1 MSNEYNEAILERLF
15 EEGLELFDGDELRA
29 ERYARD
35 AFEKLPEPDYKQD
48 GGEILAPFKAPPMS
62 QEMFKRLEDRTN
74 MFDDPLG
81 SKTLGAINRAIV
93 GAPIDIVDAAGR
105 TGEAMLRGA
114 AKGAE
119 GIMSA
124 LGSSDAMAKRMGRD
138 VYGLGVAAGTLAPA
152 AGPKM
157 TPGPSKKAMY
167 LQDQAKKAKST
178 AAKEL
183 AAEKFERAAVE
194 DIVSDLYGKEIMK
207 SELRDDVPELF
218 MTDRTGTKTFDQTAL
233 DDFVDEVSNNYFANR
248 VDQETMSFGKGMSP
262 NEAIIAALKQTE
274 RSFELGGN
282 TPPSMYVSNDVLARM
297 SKDYNLGGGRK

>member
-15 EEGLELFDGDELRA
+15 EEGLELFNGDELRA
-29 ERYARD
+29 EKYARD

-48 GGEILAPFKAPPMS
+48 GGEILAPFKAPPAS
-62 QEMFKRLEDRTN
+62 QQMFSKLQDRTN
-74 MFDDPLG
+74 VFTDPLG

-105 TGEAMLRGA
+105 AGETMLRGA

-138 VYGLGVAAGTLAPA
+138 VYGLGVAAGTLAPT

-157 TPGPSKKAMY
+157 TPGQSKKAMY
-167 LQDQAKKAKST
+167 LQDQAKKAKSS

-183 AAEKFERAAVE
+183 AAEKYERAAVE
-194 DIVSDLYGKEIMK
+194 DIVNDLYGKEIMR
-207 SELRDDVPELF
+207 SDRDDVSDLF
-218 MTDRTGTKTFDQTAL
+218 MTDRFGSKKFDQDGL
-233 DDFVDEVSNNYFANR
+233 EDFVDEVSNNYFANR
-248 VDQETMSFGKGMSP
+248 VDSESMTFGKGMSP
-262 NEAIIAALKQTE
+262 NEAIISALRQAEK
-274 RSFELGGN
+274 SFELGGDI
-282 TPPSMYVSNDVLARM
+282 PPSTYISDDVIARM
-297 SKDYNLGGGRK
+297 TKDYNLGGKGN

>member
-15 EEGLELFDGDELRA
+15 EEGLELFNGDELRA
-29 ERYARD
+29 EKYARE
-35 AFEKLPEPDYKQD
+35 AFERLPEPDYKQD

-93 GAPIDIVDAAGR
+93 GAPIDIVDMAGR
-105 TGEAMLRGA
+105 AGESMLRGA

-138 VYGLGVAAGTLAPA
+138 VYGLGVAAGTLAPT

-157 TPGPSKKAMY
+157 TPGQSKKAMY
-167 LQDQAKKAKST
+167 LQDQAKKAKSS

-183 AAEKFERAAVE
+183 AAEKYERAAVE
-194 DIVSDLYGKEIMK
+194 DIVNDLYGKEIMR
-207 SELRDDVPELF
+207 SDRDDVPDLF
-218 MTDRTGTKTFDQTAL
+218 MTDRFGSKKFDQEGL

-262 NEAIIAALKQTE
+262 NDAIIAALKQTE
-274 RSFELGGN
+274 KSFELGGN
-282 TPPSMYVSNDVLARM
+282 MPPSMYVTDDVIARM
-297 SKDYNLGGGRK
+297 TKDYNLGGKGK

>member
-15 EEGLELFDGDELRA
+15 EEGLELFNGDELRA
-29 ERYARD
+29 EKYARD

-48 GGEILAPFKAPPMS
+48 GGAILAPFKAPPAS
-62 QEMFKRLEDRTN
+62 QQMFAKLQDRTN
-74 MFDDPLG
+74 VFDDPLG

-105 TGEAMLRGA
+105 AGETMLRGA

-138 VYGLGVAAGTLAPA
+138 VYGLGVAASTLAPA

-157 TPGPSKKAMY
+157 TPGKSKKAMY
-167 LQDQAKKAKST
+167 LEDQAKKAKSD
-178 AAKEL
+178 AGKEL

-194 DIVSDLYGKEIMK
+194 DIVSDLYGKEIMR
-207 SELRDDVPELF
+207 SELRDDMPELF
-218 MTDRTGTKTFDQTAL
+218 ITDRTGTKRFDQDAL

-248 VDQETMSFGKGMSP
+248 VDEDTLSFGKGMPPS
-262 NEAIIAALKQTE
+262 EAIIAALKQTE
-274 RSFELGGN
+274 NSFELGGN
-282 TPPSMYVSNDVLARM
+282 MPPSMYISDDVIARM
-297 SKDYNLGGGRK
+297 TKDYNLGGKGK

>member
-15 EEGLELFDGDELRA
+15 EEGLELFNGDELRA
-29 ERYARD
+29 EKYARE
-35 AFEKLPEPDYKQD
+35 AFERLPEPDYKQD

-93 GAPIDIVDAAGR
+93 GAPIDIVDMAGR
-105 TGEAMLRGA
+105 AGESMLRGA

-138 VYGLGVAAGTLAPA
+138 VYGLGVAAGTLAPT

-157 TPGPSKKAMY
+157 TPGQSKKAMY
-167 LQDQAKKAKST
+167 LQDQAKKAKSS

-183 AAEKFERAAVE
+183 AAEKYERAAVE
-194 DIVSDLYGKEIMK
+194 DIVNDLYGKEIMR
-207 SELRDDVPELF
+207 SDRDDVPDLF
-218 MTDRTGTKTFDQTAL
+218 MTDRFGSKKFDQEGL

-262 NEAIIAALKQTE
+262 NDAIIAALKQTE
-274 RSFELGGN
+274 KSFELGGN
-282 TPPSMYVSNDVLARM
+282 MPPSMYVTDDVIARM
-297 SKDYNLGGGRK
+297 TKDYNLGGKGN

>member
-15 EEGLELFDGDELRA
+15 EEGLELFNGDELRA
-29 ERYARD
+29 EKYARD

-93 GAPIDIVDAAGR
+93 GTPIDIVDAAGR

-124 LGSSDAMAKRMGRD
+124 LGSDDTMAKRMGRD
-138 VYGLGVAAGTLAPA
+138 VYGLGMAATTLAPA

-167 LQDQAKKAKST
+167 LQDQAKKAKSD

-194 DIVSDLYGKEIMK
+194 DIVSDLYGKELMK
-207 SELRDDVPELF
+207 SELRNDVPPLF
-218 MTDRTGTKTFDQTAL
+218 MRDGKTFDQADL
-233 DDFVDEVSNNYFANR
+233 DNFVDAVSDSYFANR
-248 VDQETMSFGKGMSP
+248 VDEETLSFGKGMSP
-262 NEAIIAALKQTE
+262 NEAIIEALKQTE
-274 RSFELGGN
+274 NSFELGGN
-282 TPPSMYVSNDVLARM
+282 MPPSMYVSDDVLARLT
-297 SKDYNLGGGRK
+297 KDYNLGGKGK

>member
-15 EEGLELFDGDELRA
+15 EEGLELFNGDELRA
-29 ERYARD
+29 EKYARD

-74 MFDDPLG
+74 MFDDPMG

-93 GAPIDIVDAAGR
+93 GTPIDIVDAAGR
-105 TGEAMLRGA
+105 AGESMLRGA

-119 GIMSA
+119 GIMGA
-124 LGSSDAMAKRMGRD
+124 LGASPAMAKRMGRD
-138 VYGLGVAAGTLAPA
+138 VYGLGVAAGTLAPT

-167 LQDQAKKAKST
+167 LQDQAKKAKSD

-194 DIVSDLYGKEIMK
+194 DIVSDLYGKELMR
-207 SELRDDVPELF
+207 SEIRDDVPTLF
-218 MTDRTGTKTFDQTAL
+218 MRDGKAFDQADL
-233 DDFVDEVSNNYFANR
+233 DNFVDEVSNNYFANR
-248 VDQETMSFGKGMSP
+248 VDEETLSFGKGMSP

-274 RSFELGGN
+274 NSFELGGN
-282 TPPSMYVSNDVLARM
+282 MPPSMYVSDDVLARLT
-297 SKDYNLGGGRK
+297 KDYNLGGKGK

>member
-15 EEGLELFDGDELRA
+15 EEGLELFNGDELRA
-29 ERYARD
+29 EKYARE
-35 AFEKLPEPDYKQD
+35 AFERLPEPDYKQD

-93 GAPIDIVDAAGR
+93 GTPIDIVDMAGR
-105 TGEAMLRGA
+105 AGESMLRGA

-138 VYGLGVAAGTLAPA
+138 VYGLGVAAGTLAPT

-157 TPGPSKKAMY
+157 TPGQSKKAMY
-167 LQDQAKKAKST
+167 LQDQAKKAKSS

-183 AAEKFERAAVE
+183 AAEKYERAAVE
-194 DIVSDLYGKEIMK
+194 DIVNDLYGKEIMR
-207 SELRDDVPELF
+207 SDRDDVPDLF
-218 MTDRTGTKTFDQTAL
+218 MTDRFGSKKFDQEGL

-262 NEAIIAALKQTE
+262 NDAIIAALKQTE
-274 RSFELGGN
+274 KSFELGGN
-282 TPPSMYVSNDVLARM
+282 MPPSMYVTDDVIARM
-297 SKDYNLGGGRK
+297 TKDYNLGGKGK

>member
-15 EEGLELFDGDELRA
+15 EEGLELFNGDELRA
-29 ERYARD
+29 EKYARD

-93 GAPIDIVDAAGR
+93 GTPIDIVDAAGR

-124 LGSSDAMAKRMGRD
+124 LGSDDTMAKRMGRD
-138 VYGLGVAAGTLAPA
+138 VYGLGMAATTLAPA
-152 AGPKM
+152 AGPKIA

-167 LQDQAKKAKST
+167 LQDQAKKAKSD

-207 SELRDDVPELF
+207 SELRDDVPTLF
-218 MTDRTGTKTFDQTAL
+218 MRDGKAFDQADL
-233 DDFVDEVSNNYFANR
+233 DNFVDEVSNNYFANR
-248 VDQETMSFGKGMSP
+248 VDEETLSFGKGMSP
-262 NEAIIAALKQTE
+262 NEAIIEALKQTE
-274 RSFELGGN
+274 NSFELGGN
-282 TPPSMYVSNDVLARM
+282 MPPSMYVSDDVLARLT
-297 SKDYNLGGGRK
+297 KDYNLGGKGK

>member
-29 ERYARD
+29 EKYARD

-74 MFDDPLG
+74 MFDDPMG

-93 GAPIDIVDAAGR
+93 GTPIDIVDAAGR
-105 TGEAMLRGA
+105 AGESMLRGA

-119 GIMSA
+119 GIMGA
-124 LGSSDAMAKRMGRD
+124 LGASPAMAKRMGRD
-138 VYGLGVAAGTLAPA
+138 VYGLGVAAGTLAPT

-167 LQDQAKKAKST
+167 LQDQAKKAKSD

-194 DIVSDLYGKEIMK
+194 DIVSDLYGKELMR
-207 SELRDDVPELF
+207 SEIRDDVPTLF
-218 MTDRTGTKTFDQTAL
+218 MRDGKAFDQADL
-233 DDFVDEVSNNYFANR
+233 DNFVDEVSNNYFANR
-248 VDQETMSFGKGMSP
+248 VDEETLSFGKGMSP

-274 RSFELGGN
+274 NSFELGGN
-282 TPPSMYVSNDVLARM
+282 MPPSMYVSDDVLARLT
-297 SKDYNLGGGRK
+297 KDYNLGGKGK

>member
-15 EEGLELFDGDELRA
+15 EEGLELFNGDELRA
-29 ERYARD
+29 EKYARE
-35 AFEKLPEPDYKQD
+35 AFERLPEPDYKQD

-93 GAPIDIVDAAGR
+93 GAPIDIVDMAGR
-105 TGEAMLRGA
+105 AGESMLRGA

-138 VYGLGVAAGTLAPA
+138 VYGLGVAAGTLAPT

-157 TPGPSKKAMY
+157 TPGQSKKAMY
-167 LQDQAKKAKST
+167 LQDQAKKAKSS

-183 AAEKFERAAVE
+183 AAEKYERAAVE
-194 DIVSDLYGKEIMK
+194 DIVNDLYGKEIMR
-207 SELRDDVPELF
+207 SDRDDVPDLF
-218 MTDRTGTKTFDQTAL
+218 MTDRFGSKKFDQEGL

-248 VDQETMSFGKGMSP
+248 VDPESLSFGKGMSP

-274 RSFELGGN
+274 KSFELGGN
-282 TPPSMYVSNDVLARM
+282 MPPSMYVTDDVIARM
-297 SKDYNLGGGRK
+297 TKDYNLGGKGN

>member
-15 EEGLELFDGDELRA
+15 EEGLELFNGDELRA
-29 ERYARD
+29 EKYARE
-35 AFEKLPEPDYKQD
+35 AFERLPEPDYKKD

-93 GAPIDIVDAAGR
+93 GAPIDIVDMAGR
-105 TGEAMLRGA
+105 AGESMLRGA

-138 VYGLGVAAGTLAPA
+138 VYGLGVAAGTLAPT

-157 TPGPSKKAMY
+157 TPGQSKKAMY
-167 LQDQAKKAKST
+167 LQDQAKKAKSS

-183 AAEKFERAAVE
+183 AAEKYERAAVE
-194 DIVSDLYGKEIMK
+194 DIVNDLYGKEIMR
-207 SELRDDVPELF
+207 SDRDDVPDLF
-218 MTDRTGTKTFDQTAL
+218 MTDRFGSKKFDQEGL

-262 NEAIIAALKQTE
+262 NDAIIAALKQTE
-274 RSFELGGN
+274 KSFELGGN
-282 TPPSMYVSNDVLARM
+282 MPPSMYVTDDVIARM
-297 SKDYNLGGGRK
+297 TKDYNLGGKGN

>member
-15 EEGLELFDGDELRA
+15 EEGLELFNGDQLRA
-29 ERYARD
+29 EKYARD

-62 QEMFKRLEDRTN
+62 QEMFRRLEDRTN
-74 MFDDPLG
+74 MFDDPMG
-81 SKTLGAINRAIV
+81 SKALGAVNRAIV
-93 GAPIDIVDAAGR
+93 GTPIDVVDMAGR
-105 TGEAMLRGA
+105 AGESMLRGA

-124 LGSSDAMAKRMGRD
+124 LGSSDAMSKRMGRD
-138 VYGLGVAAGTLAPA
+138 VYGLGMAASTLAPA

-157 TPGPSKKAMY
+157 ATPGKSKKAMY
-167 LQDQAKKAKST
+167 LEDQAKKAKSE

-194 DIVSDLYGKEIMK
+194 DIVSDLYGKELMQ
-207 SELRDDVPELF
+207 SELRDDVPALF
-218 MTDRTGTKTFDQTAL
+218 MRDGKAFDQADL

-248 VDQETMSFGKGMSP
+248 VDEDTMSFGKGMSP
-262 NEAIIAALKQTE
+262 NEAIISALKQTE
-274 RSFELGGN
+274 NSFELGGN
-282 TPPSMYVSNDVLARM
+282 MPPSMYVSDDILTRM
-297 SKDYNLGGGRK
+297 TKDYNLGGKGK

>member
-29 ERYARD
+29 EKYARD

-74 MFDDPLG
+74 MFDDPMG

-93 GAPIDIVDAAGR
+93 GAPIDIVDMAGR
-105 TGEAMLRGA
+105 AGESMLRGA

-138 VYGLGVAAGTLAPA
+138 VYGLGVAAGTLAPT

-183 AAEKFERAAVE
+183 ASEKFERAAVE
-194 DIVSDLYGKEIMK
+194 DIVSDLYGKEIMR
-207 SELRDDVPELF
+207 SDRDDVPDLF
-218 MTDRTGTKTFDQTAL
+218 MTDRFGSKKFDQEGL

-297 SKDYNLGGGRK
+297 SKDYNLGGGGK

>member
-15 EEGLELFDGDELRA
+15 EEGLELFNGDELRA
-29 ERYARD
+29 EKYARD

-93 GAPIDIVDAAGR
+93 GTPIDIVDAAGR

-124 LGSSDAMAKRMGRD
+124 LGSDDAMAKRMGRD
-138 VYGLGVAAGTLAPA
+138 VYGLGVAASTLAPA

-167 LQDQAKKAKST
+167 LQDQAKKAKSD

-207 SELRDDVPELF
+207 SELRDDVPTLF
-218 MTDRTGTKTFDQTAL
+218 MRDGKAFDQADL
-233 DDFVDEVSNNYFANR
+233 DNFVDAVSDSYFANR
-248 VDQETMSFGKGMSP
+248 VDEETLSFGKGMSP

-274 RSFELGGN
+274 NSFELGGN
-282 TPPSMYVSNDVLARM
+282 MPPSMYVSDDVLARLT
-297 SKDYNLGGGRK
+297 KDYNLGGKGK

>member
-15 EEGLELFDGDELRA
+15 EEGLELFNGDELRA
-29 ERYARD
+29 EKYARD

-93 GAPIDIVDAAGR
+93 GTPIDIVDAAGR

-124 LGSSDAMAKRMGRD
+124 LGSDDAMAKRMGRD
-138 VYGLGVAAGTLAPA
+138 VYGLGVAASTLAPA

-167 LQDQAKKAKST
+167 LQDQAKKAKSD

-207 SELRDDVPELF
+207 SELRDDVPTLF
-218 MTDRTGTKTFDQTAL
+218 MRDGKAFDQADL
-233 DDFVDEVSNNYFANR
+233 DNFVDEVSNNYFANR
-248 VDQETMSFGKGMSP
+248 VDEETLSFGKGMSP

-274 RSFELGGN
+274 NSFELGGN
-282 TPPSMYVSNDVLARM
+282 MPPSMYVSDDVLARLT
-297 SKDYNLGGGRK
+297 KDYDLGGKGK

>member
-15 EEGLELFDGDELRA
+15 EEGLELFNGDELRA
-29 ERYARD
+29 EKYARD

-93 GAPIDIVDAAGR
+93 GTPIDIVDAAGR

-124 LGSSDAMAKRMGRD
+124 LGSDDTMAKRMGRD
-138 VYGLGVAAGTLAPA
+138 VYGLGVAASTLAPA

-167 LQDQAKKAKST
+167 LQDQAKKAKSD

-194 DIVSDLYGKEIMK
+194 DIVSDLYGKELMK
-207 SELRDDVPELF
+207 SELRNDVPPLF
-218 MTDRTGTKTFDQTAL
+218 MRDGKAFDQADL
-233 DDFVDEVSNNYFANR
+233 DNFVDAVSDSYFANR
-248 VDQETMSFGKGMSP
+248 VDEETLSFGKGMSP
-262 NEAIIAALKQTE
+262 NEAIIEALKQTE
-274 RSFELGGN
+274 NSFELGGN
-282 TPPSMYVSNDVLARM
+282 MPPSMYVSDDVLARLT
-297 SKDYNLGGGRK
+297 KDYNLGGKGK

>member
-29 ERYARD
+29 EKYARD

-62 QEMFKRLEDRTN
+62 QEMFKRLENRTN

-138 VYGLGVAAGTLAPA
+138 VYGLGVAAGTLAPT

-183 AAEKFERAAVE
+183 AAEKFERAAIE
-194 DIVSDLYGKEIMK
+194 DIVNDLYGKEIMR
-207 SELRDDVPELF
+207 SDRDDVPDLF
-218 MTDRTGTKTFDQTAL
+218 MTDRFGSKKFDQEGL

-297 SKDYNLGGGRK
+297 AKDYNLGKGGK

>member
-15 EEGLELFDGDELRA
+15 EEGLELFNGDELRA
-29 ERYARD
+29 EKYARE
-35 AFEKLPEPDYKQD
+35 AFERLPEPDYKKD

-93 GAPIDIVDAAGR
+93 GAPIDIVDMAGR
-105 TGEAMLRGA
+105 AGESMLRGA

-138 VYGLGVAAGTLAPA
+138 VYGLGVAAGTLAPT

-157 TPGPSKKAMY
+157 TPGQSKKAMY
-167 LQDQAKKAKST
+167 LQDQAKKAKSS

-183 AAEKFERAAVE
+183 AAEKYERAAVE
-194 DIVSDLYGKEIMK
+194 DIVNDLYGKEIMR
-207 SELRDDVPELF
+207 SDRDDVPDLF
-218 MTDRTGTKTFDQTAL
+218 MTDRFGSKKFDQEGL

-262 NEAIIAALKQTE
+262 NDAIIAALKQTE
-274 RSFELGGN
+274 KSFELGGN
-282 TPPSMYVSNDVLARM
+282 MPPSMYVTDDVLARM
-297 SKDYNLGGGRK
+297 TKDYNLGGKGN